1 MAMSVRIKVT
11 YNDDSQQDFEFGRG
25 DSEIAIDFFE
35 MRRSRNQKKS
45 VVAIDLS
52 ELEECTNLQKLEF
65 RSSRIKSIDLS
76 PLSSCE
82 DLIELS
88 LPGNRLRTI
97 NLKPLSSC
105 KKLKGITLWWNR
117 LRRINLKPLSSC
129 TNLRSLS
136 LDDNFISSIDL
147 FPLAS
152 CHALH
157 SLGLTCNPIQ
167 SLDVTPLALNPSFK
181 TLSWGKRV
189 AGTGDPCRREV
200 STEVTAWCRTPFP
213 GRRFELWNQ
222 KASLNPLAAVES
234 WEFLHKIASMS
245 HALSI
250 PAQSYVLNALGFDAY
265 GLIDD
270 DISEFLISISPETS
284 IEEAREKVR
293 PVVVEKIC
301 QQIDNGGTTI
311 GIDVDVLASDVVEI
325 AQRFEQITKLRTSE
339 MMNLVILKE
348 APRKRIWYNV
358 FQLALTAYGFLIL
371 KDIEMDRIGAYF
383 SGGLLIKVYEEA
395 LARIQHAIQ
404 EIGFDAHIQEAE
416 SVDPLNPIS
425 FEPKNMSRQMMY
437 YVLGIAGATRP

>member
-1 MAMSVRIKVT
+1 MSVRIKVT
-11 YNDDSQQDFEFGRG
+11 YNDESQEDFEFRRT
-25 DSEIAIDFFE
+25 DSEIAINFLQMQRD
-35 MRRSRNQKKS
+35 RNQKKS

-82 DLIELS
+82 DLVELR

-105 KKLKGITLWWNR
+105 KKLKSIILWGNR

-129 TNLRSLS
+129 TNLWLLF
-136 LDDNFISSIDL
+136 LDDNYISSIDL
-147 FPLAS
+147 SPLAS
-152 CHALH
+152 CHALY
-157 SLGLTCNPIQ
+157 SVGLTCNPIQ
-167 SLDVTPLALNPSFK
+167 SLDVTPLVLNPSFK
-181 TLSWGKRV
+181 ILSWGKRV

-200 STEVTAWCRTPFP
+200 STKATAWLRTPFL

-222 KASLNPLAAVES
+222 KASLNPPAPVES
-234 WEFLHKIASMS
+234 WEFLHKIAGMP

-250 PAQSYVLNALGFDAY
+250 PAQSYVLNALGFEAY

-270 DISEFLISISPETS
+270 DISEFLTSIPPETS

-311 GIDVDVLASDVVEI
+311 GIDVDVLAPEVVEI
-325 AQRFEQITKLRTSE
+325 AQRFEQITKLRASE
-339 MMNLVILKE
+339 MENLVILKE
-348 APRKRIWYNV
+348 TPRKRTLYNV
-358 FQLALTAYGFLIL
+358 FHLALTAYGFLIL
-371 KDIEMDRIGAYF
+371 KDIEMNSAYS
-383 SGGLLIKVYEEA
+383 SGGLKITVYEET
-395 LARIQHAIQ
+395 LAQIQHAIR
-404 EIGFDAHIQEAE
+404 EIGFDAHIQEVE
-416 SVDPLNPIS
+416 SVDPLDPIS

>member
-1 MAMSVRIKVT
+1 MTMSVRIKVT
-11 YNDDSQQDFEFGRG
+11 YNDDSQEDFEFGRG
-25 DSEIAIDFFE
+25 DSEIAINFLE
-35 MRRSRNQKKS
+35 MQRDRNQKKS

-82 DLIELS
+82 DLIELR

-97 NLKPLSSC
+97 NLKPLNSC
-105 KKLKGITLWWNR
+105 KKLKRITLWWNR

-136 LDDNFISSIDL
+136 LDENFISSIDL
-147 FPLAS
+147 TPLAS

-167 SLDVTPLALNPSFK
+167 SLDVTPLVLNPNFDI
-181 TLSWGKRV
+181 LSWGKRV
-189 AGTGDPCRREV
+189 GGGDPCRREV
-200 STEVTAWCRTPFP
+200 STEVTSWLRTPFS
-213 GRRFELWNQ
+213 GRRFKLWNQ
-222 KASLNPLAAVES
+222 KASLNLPAPVDS
-234 WEFLHKIASMS
+234 WEFLHKIVSIP

-270 DISEFLISISPETS
+270 DISEFLTSIPPETS
-284 IEEAREKVR
+284 IEDAREKVR
-293 PVVVEKIC
+293 PFVVEKIC

-311 GIDVDVLASDVVEI
+311 GIDVDVLAPGVMEI
-325 AQRFEQITKLRTSE
+325 AQRFEQIIRLRASE
-339 MMNLVILKE
+339 MKNLVILE
-348 APRKRIWYNV
+348 ETPRKRTWYNI
-358 FQLALTAYGFLIL
+358 FQIALTAYGFLIL
-371 KDIEMDRIGAYF
+371 KDIEMDWISAYF
-383 SGGLLIKVYEEA
+383 SGGLLISVYEDT
-395 LARIQHAIQ
+395 LARIQHAIR
-404 EIGFDAHIQEAE
+404 EIGFDAHIQEVE
-416 SVDPLNPIS
+416 SVDPLDPIS